1 MDQGYEG
8 GTIFLLFWFHDVPC
22 ISRLLALHV
31 LPLWLTCLRAGV
43 IAKLV
48 DKNVAID
55 VHQPE
60 KPNPF
65 LRTLG
70 DVAFPLLTIAG
81 IRAATYNAGICW

>member
-1 MDQGYEG
+1 MR
-8 GTIFLLFWFHDVPC
+8 FLHAQSPKEASFHSAHSGV
-22 ISRLLALHV
+22 A
-31 LPLWLTCLRAGV
+31 WAGV

-81 IRAATYNAGICW
+81 IRDCCNLQCRYLFVTPICALNISK

>member
-1 MDQGYEG
+1 MAESCC
-8 GTIFLLFWFHDVPC
+8 F
-22 ISRLLALHV
+22 SRRKEASTLGIT
-31 LPLWLTCLRAGV
+31 WAGV

-81 IRAATYNAGICW
+81 IRAATYNAGIFW